1 MPRVLHVSADNEKAT
16 LLVTASINYS
26 SPFMTQKS
34 PIHQRRLLV
43 VDLDGTLVL
52 SDMLV
57 ENIFLFLRLH
67 PLRIFE
73 VFFWLVRGKAYF
85 KRRLADVVLPE
96 VDLLPYNKPLLVWLK
111 QQRAEGALLVLAT
124 ASDLRIAQK
133 VAEHLGL
140 FDEVLGTENTNLS
153 SRNKRDVLVQRY
165 GERGYE
171 YVGNSAADLA
181 VWKTASVIHVANPE
195 YGTLAAARKIGK
207 IEMIFENRPAYFH
220 ALIKALRLHQ
230 WAKNL
235 LLFVPL
241 LASHRI
247 METQLLLSGL
257 LAFIAF
263 GACASSVYLLNDLLD
278 MPDDRQHSTKCK
290 RPLASGA
297 LPIFHALFLIPVLLI
312 GAFGLAL
319 WLLPIE
325 FAAVLAAY
333 YSLTLAYSLWLKRVV
348 MLDVVTLAMLYTVR
362 VVAGAAAMA
371 LVATFWILAFCLFI
385 FLSLAF
391 VKRYTEICDAR
402 QKGKIEMS
410 SGRGYYPADFELL
423 ASLGGASGYISVLV
437 LALYINDAASGTL
450 YHSQQWM
457 WAACP
462 LLLFWLSRVWLLAH
476 RGQMHDD
483 PIVFALRD
491 HVSRWIGAAFILVF
505 TLAKY

>member
-1 MPRVLHVSADNEKAT
+1 MEIIKKQT
-16 LLVTASINYS
+16 I
-26 SPFMTQKS
+26 
-34 PIHQRRLLV
+34 V

-52 SDMLV
+52 TDMLV
-57 ENIFLFLRLH
+57 ENLFLFLRLH

-73 VFFWLVRGKAYF
+73 AIVWLFKGKAYF
-85 KRRLADVVLPE
+85 KRRLADAVVPN
-96 VDLLPYNKPLLVWLK
+96 VSQLPYNKDLVAWLE
-111 QQRAEGALLVLAT
+111 QQRAEGVSLILAT
-124 ASDLRIAQK
+124 ASDLRIASK
-133 VAEHLGL
+133 VAEYLGI

-153 SRNKRDVLVQRY
+153 SSNKREALVQRF

-171 YVGNSAADLA
+171 YVGNSTADLA
-181 VWKTASVIHVANPE
+181 VWKSASAVHIANPE
-195 YGTLAAARKIGK
+195 RGVLATARKIGSV
-207 IEMIFENRPAYFH
+207 EMVFENRPPYFRT
-220 ALIKALRLHQ
+220 LIKALRIHQ

-241 LASHRI
+241 LASHRL
-247 METQLLLSGL
+247 MEAQLLWSGL

-278 MPDDRQHSTKCK
+278 LPDDRQHPTKCN
-290 RPLASGA
+290 RPLAAGT
-297 LPIFHALFLIPVLLI
+297 LPILHALFLIPVLLF
-312 GAFGLAL
+312 GAFVVAL
-319 WLLPIE
+319 WLLPIQ
-325 FAAVLAAY
+325 FAGVLAAY
-333 YSLTLAYSLWLKRVV
+333 YILTLAYSLWLKRMV

-371 LVATFWILAFCLFI
+371 LEATFWILAFCLFI

-391 VKRYTEICDAR
+391 VKRYTELCDAR
-402 QKGKIEMS
+402 QKGNTEKA

-437 LALYINDAASGTL
+437 LALYINEAASGSL
-450 YHSQQWM
+450 YRSPEWM

-462 LLLFWLSRVWLLAH
+462 LLLLWLSRVWLLAH

-491 HVSRWIGAAFILVF
+491 SVSRWIGVAFVLVF
-505 TLAKY
+505 ALATF